1 MLLMPSASKS
11 ESVISTFEPRISDSD
26 ILSPRIASSTA
37 VFTCASSGDEP
48 VRALITLTSPS
59 VPGADN
65 SSRAPWKSLRS
76 RSCRRRSCCYSRFVW
91 CSELDEDMP

>member
-26 ILSPRIASSTA
+26 ILSARIASSTA
-37 VFTCASSGDEP
+37 VFTEP

>member
-1 MLLMPSASKS
+1 
-11 ESVISTFEPRISDSD
+11 
-26 ILSPRIASSTA
+26 
-37 VFTCASSGDEP
+37 